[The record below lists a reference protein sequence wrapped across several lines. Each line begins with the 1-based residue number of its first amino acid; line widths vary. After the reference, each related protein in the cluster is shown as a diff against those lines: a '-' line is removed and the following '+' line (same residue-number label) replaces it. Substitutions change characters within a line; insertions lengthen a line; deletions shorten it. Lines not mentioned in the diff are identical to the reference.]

1 MMLIS
6 LLSLLLS
13 ICITCNSYIHNTRVV
28 SIITHTNKDF
38 AIKTRLN
45 SSNKNNNNDDEILEY
60 DYSTGIVMKKKVN
73 GQYKKRD
80 DRESLPF
87 SIIKTENNI
96 EISLGIWHLDASTSN
111 GDILALGKKGTYVV
125 DKVSYLY
132 KFTGSSFKVFKKK
145 LSVTSINSPWNNEI
159 NNDTILQ

>member
-1 MMLIS
+1 
-6 LLSLLLS
+6 
-13 ICITCNSYIHNTRVV
+13 V

-45 SSNKNNNNDDEILEY
+45 SSNNNNNNDDEILEY